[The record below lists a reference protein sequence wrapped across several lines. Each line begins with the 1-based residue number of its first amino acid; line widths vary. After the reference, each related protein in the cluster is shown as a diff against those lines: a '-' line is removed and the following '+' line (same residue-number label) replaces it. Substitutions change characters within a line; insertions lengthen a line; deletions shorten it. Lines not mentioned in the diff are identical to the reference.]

1 MKVFTRDYRITGDYH
16 PLWNEYF
23 EGMKPCVL
31 DIEATG
37 LDRTRCKVILI
48 GLLVKT
54 ENGVRITQF
63 LAENHYEE
71 PKVLDATMQYL
82 EDEGV
87 GCLITFNGY
96 AYDIPFINA
105 RLDACMDGRR
115 LHMYHF
121 DLYRFL
127 RKATD
132 MRRRVN
138 SMSQMSLEDHY
149 GILSDRGDTIT
160 GKESVTLFD
169 QYAISG
175 NSTLEKIILTHNRE
189 DVLHLHRL
197 MYLSLGD
204 IPSEPVQY
212 SGTSHI
218 TGATETQVATDLA
231 GRPSIAPDFHSAL
244 AAYGFPA
251 ADGRFSLRPCIKQ
264 SHGGVLRITGEQ
276 IRDPFSAAY
285 FPDADCPLTVSFS
298 ASTASFEI
306 EAPVCRY
313 GDEYYMDVSFLF
325 NDSLRGNGLAKDS
338 LHGNGLAKDEA
349 GFCVEEAPVSQGED
363 SSLSALGLLRADP
376 DFINGNLILTPRS
389 INLISSILV
398 QVCTFPVR

>member
-37 LDRTRCKVILI
+37 LDRARCKVILI

-54 ENGVRITQF
+54 ESGARITQF

-71 PKVLDATMQYL
+71 PKVLDAAMEFL
-82 EDEGV
+82 ESEGV

-132 MRRRVN
+132 MRQRVS
-138 SMSQMSLEDHY
+138 SMSQMSLEDYY

-197 MYLSLGD
+197 MYLTLGD
-204 IPSEPVQY
+204 IP
-212 SGTSHI
+212 
-218 TGATETQVATDLA
+218 
-231 GRPSIAPDFHSAL
+231 DFHAAL

-251 ADGRFSLRPCIKQ
+251 GDGRFSVRPCIKQ
-264 SHGGVLRITGEQ
+264 KGRGSILRITGEQ

-285 FPDADCPLTVSFS
+285 FPDADCPLTVTFS
-298 ASTASFEI
+298 ASTSSFEI
-306 EAPVCRY
+306 EAPICRY
-313 GDEYYMDVSFLF
+313 GDEYYMDVSFLPNAF
-325 NDSLRGNGLAKDS
+325 
-338 LHGNGLAKDEA
+338 A
-349 GFCVEEAPVSQGED
+349 G
-363 SSLSALGLLRADP
+363 DP
-376 DFINGNLILTPRS
+376 DLIGSNLILTPRT
-389 INLISSILV
+389 INLLSTLIVNNSCADSARYI
-398 QVCTFPVR
+398 

>member
-16 PLWNEYF
+16 PLWNDYF

-48 GLLVKT
+48 GMLVKT
-54 ENGVRITQF
+54 ESGVRITQF

-71 PKVLDATMQYL
+71 PKVLDAAMQYL

-127 RKATD
+127 RKSTD
-132 MRRRVN
+132 IRQRVN

-204 IPSEPVQY
+204 IPSEQEQA
-212 SGTSHI
+212 SS
-218 TGATETQVATDLA
+218 A
-231 GRPSIAPDFHSAL
+231 SIASDFHTAL
-244 AAYGFPA
+244 ATYGFPV
-251 ADGRFSLRPCIKQ
+251 ADGRFSVRPCIKQ
-264 SHGGVLRITGEQ
+264 NHGGILRVTGEQ

-285 FPDADCPLTVSFS
+285 FPDADSPLTVSFN
-298 ASTASFEI
+298 ASTASYEI

-313 GDEYYMDVSFLF
+313 GEEYYMDVSFLF
-325 NDSLRGNGLAKDS
+325 SDNPHGNGPGSNTLRGNCLAKD
-338 LHGNGLAKDEA
+338 AA
-349 GFCVEEAPVSQGED
+349 GFCAEEAPVSQDED
-363 SSLSALGLLRADP
+363 SVLSDLGLLRADP
-376 DFINGNLILTPRS
+376 DFVNGNLILSPRS
-389 INLISSILV
+389 INRISSMLV
-398 QVCTFPVR
+398 ELYSLK